1 MELPAPERVLIGRRK
16 GRDRSV
22 EASTTGHSRRGHAKP
37 PWGTVLIAFLPREG
51 SLCVRNF
58 FPPRRPL
65 ANVGCAAAVS
75 IRISNSYFQTTTG
88 IQAISDKRRFGPC
101 GNSLP
106 LPQDAD
112 NLP

>member
-1 MELPAPERVLIGRRK
+1 MELPAPERVLIGGRK
-16 GRDRSV
+16 GQVSGGINNWPFAARARQ
-22 EASTTGHSRRGHAKP
+22 A
-37 PWGTVLIAFLPREG
+37 PWGAVFVAFLPHEG